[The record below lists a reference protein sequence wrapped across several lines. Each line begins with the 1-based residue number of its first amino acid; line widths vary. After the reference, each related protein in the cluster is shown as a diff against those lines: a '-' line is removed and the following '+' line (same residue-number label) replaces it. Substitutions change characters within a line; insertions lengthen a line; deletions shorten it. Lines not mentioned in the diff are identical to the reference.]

1 MAKNYKEIAEFL
13 ESVRFHYKFIGGV
26 DEEDV
31 WRVFEQLHGEYDELL
46 DVQYQ
51 YSLGAVGEWREYALK
66 LQELMRENDEEVKQL
81 RDEWNQLKQV
91 MQKEP
96 ARAAERPGQSTVLR
110 QNEMLAQK
118 QQRSAQREATDFGG
132 AGARGQAFSAN
143 QLLRMYGGDRCA
155 SGK

>member
-13 ESVRFHYKFIGGV
+13 EAVRFRYKLVGGV

-46 DVQYQ
+46 DVQHQ
-51 YSLGAVGEWREYALK
+51 YSLGAVGEWRSYALQ

-96 ARAAERPGQSTVLR
+96 VRPQERPVQTAVLR

-118 QQRSAQREATDFGG
+118 QQATQREAANQVVGG
-132 AGARGQAFSAN
+132 TRSQAFSAN
-143 QLLRMYGGDRCA
+143 QLLKQYGRGRSA

>member
-1 MAKNYKEIAEFL
+1 MAKSYKQL
-13 ESVRFHYKFIGGV
+13 ERYLNSVKFRNRLIGGV

-46 DVQYQ
+46 DVQHQ
-51 YSLGAVGEWREYALK
+51 YSLGAVGEWRSYALQ

-96 ARAAERPGQSTVLR
+96 ARTPEHQRQTAVLR

-118 QQRSAQREATDFGG
+118 QQAVQREAANQAVGG
-132 AGARGQAFSAN
+132 TQSKAFSAN
-143 QLLRMYGGDRCA
+143 QLLKLYGGGKSA

>member
-13 ESVRFHYKFIGGV
+13 EAVRFRYKLIGGV

-31 WRVFEQLHGEYDELL
+31 WRVFEQLHGEYDKLL
-46 DVQYQ
+46 DVQHQ
-51 YSLGAVGEWREYALK
+51 YSLGAVGEWREYALQ

-96 ARAAERPGQSTVLR
+96 ARTPEHQRQTAVLR

-118 QQRSAQREATDFGG
+118 QQTVQREARSQAVGG
-132 AGARGQAFSAN
+132 TQSQAFSAN
-143 QLLRMYGGDRCA
+143 QLLKLYGGDKSA

>member
-1 MAKNYKEIAEFL
+1 MAKSYKQL
-13 ESVRFHYKFIGGV
+13 ERYLNSVKFRNRIIGGV

-46 DVQYQ
+46 DVQHQ
-51 YSLGAVGEWREYALK
+51 YSLGAVGEWRNYALQ
-66 LQELMRENDEEVKQL
+66 LQDMIRENDEEVKRM

-96 ARAAERPGQSTVLR
+96 ARTPEHQRQTAVLR
-110 QNEMLAQK
+110 QNEMLVQK
-118 QQRSAQREATDFGG
+118 QRQFGQSRENETEST
-132 AGARGQAFSAN
+132 QAFSAN
-143 QLLRMYGGDRCA
+143 QILKLYGGGKSA